1 MADRTVTVY
10 VSPPDNLC
18 VDQDPLDCGKR
29 PDHDMDIKWQID
41 TKGWEFTRNGIVFKD
56 NDDGT
61 FHTPKPGNH
70 EFHWSNMNLIERLYH
85 YTVNVISTDG
95 NNTRLSLDP
104 AIHNHGN
111 SLG

>member
-10 VSPPDNLC
+10 VSPPNNLY
-18 VDQDPLDCGKR
+18 VDQNTLDCGKWPR
-29 PDHDMDIKWQID
+29 RDMDIKWQID
-41 TKGWEFTRNGIVFKD
+41 TTGWKFTEDGIVFKD

-61 FHTPKPGNH
+61 FHDPQPGKH
-70 EFHWSNMNLIERLYH
+70 EFHWSNSNQKERLYH

-104 AIHNHGN
+104 GIQNHGN
-111 SLG
+111 SMG